1 MTSSSSQPTEKWA
14 DVGELRMRYLDWG
27 GDGTPV
33 LALHGLASCAH
44 WYDLVAPELAKNHR
58 VIAPDQRGHGQTTQA
73 PTGYDWPTLAS
84 DVASLMSHL
93 DIDKFSVLGHSWG
106 GNVAINLAADYP
118 NQVSSLV
125 MIDGG
130 FFGAR
135 LRNTTT
141 WEEFQKRRPR
151 DVSGTREQFLDRIKG
166 QLRICW
172 NEDIERIV
180 QTMVWEDDNGQIND
194 ILTPDNHDQVMHA
207 MWHDP
212 ASGTWPRI
220 ESPTLIVAAGPTP
233 DRIGSEFAVRKQEM
247 VKTASQEI
255 KNSQV
260 HWVPETI
267 HDIGYHKP
275 VELAET
281 ISDFLAKQ

>member
-1 MTSSSSQPTEKWA
+1 MTNPSPTPTEKWA
-14 DVGELRMRYLDWG
+14 DIGDLRMRYLDWG
-27 GDGTPV
+27 GDGPTI

-44 WYDLVAPELAKNHR
+44 WYDLVAPELSKHYR
-58 VIAPDQRGHGQTTQA
+58 VIAPDQRGHGQTTQS
-73 PTGYDWPTLAS
+73 PTGYDWQTLAS
-84 DVASLMSHL
+84 DVSGLMDHL
-93 DIDKFSVLGHSWG
+93 SIEKFAVLGHSWG
-106 GNVAINLAADYP
+106 GNVAINLAADYSD
-118 NQVSSLV
+118 NVTSLV

-135 LRNTTT
+135 LRSTTT

-151 DVSGTREQFLDRIKG
+151 DVSGTRQDFLDRIKG

-180 QTMVWEDDNGQIND
+180 QTMVWEDEEGQIND

-207 MWHDP
+207 MWHEP
-212 ASGTWPRI
+212 ASETWPRI
-220 ESPTLIVAAGPTP
+220 SSPTLIVAAGPTP

-247 VKTASQEI
+247 VKLANQGI
-255 KNSQV
+255 KNSEV
-260 HWVPETI
+260 HWIPETI
-267 HDIGYHKP
+267 HDIGFHKP

-281 ISDFLAKQ
+281 ISDFLN